1 MGRMCIV
8 GGTDRGGGQSCHLGR
23 ERRQDLEKRGLCHRK
38 AVGAPLPNHTHTEER
53 DFGEF
58 YNLQTLNILT
68 QLSSSLEL
76 GGSPPGS

>member
-1 MGRMCIV
+1 MGRMCKV
-8 GGTDRGGGQSCHLGR
+8 GGTVRGGGQSCHLGR
-23 ERRQDLEKRGLCHRK
+23 ERKQDLEEWGLCHPK
-38 AVGAPLPNHTHTEER
+38 AVRAPLPNHTHTEGR

-76 GGSPPGS
+76 RGSPPGS